1 METKRH
7 KCYAEWSRKLGTKMM
22 NKNSFY
28 TKLQYACSLL
38 ERILEM
44 GMVLKPPKWQVLE
57 IVNSR

>member
-1 METKRH
+1 
-7 KCYAEWSRKLGTKMM
+7 MM